1 MMGQGLLAMPTLHAG
16 IPSTVRLREPN
27 SLVAPLAIA
36 LLQANQITDAMLRP
50 RPNAPLMEVFAEP
63 DERALAVAALSTWWT
78 SIQYYSK
85 YFNWQLHVQQLPED
99 GYRQPPNDG
108 AIWFCMTRNS
118 GVPMPRFALE
128 PRITAM
134 EQHLAGFGQT
144 VLAVLHDAT
153 MYLPNALD
161 PWRAVSAAEWLH
173 WHDCQTDEELLEDQ
187 REERG
192 YDTIQQ
198 VIDDGDILTR
208 AEFYGDM
215 PRWVTNPRR
224 VVARGEI
231 VAAASN
237 SFHHDVIAACDAI
250 AALVNGPEFT
260 IRPHEVGAHNYPADC
275 VDGCMVLLWRN
286 NDQISRVLDDEL
298 NMHGESGDY
307 IEFIDTQ
314 RLVPSSAAIKKYQ
327 SRTRQV
333 MQLAQLTERLL
344 ELIGEPI

>member
-1 MMGQGLLAMPTLHAG
+1 MMGPGLLAMPTLHAG
-16 IPSTVRLREPN
+16 IPSAVRLREPN

-36 LLQANQITDAMLRP
+36 LLQANQITAAMLKP
-50 RPNAPLMEVFAEP
+50 RPNALLVEVFAEP
-63 DERALAVAALSTWWT
+63 DERALAAKALSTWWT

-85 YFNWQLHVQQLPED
+85 YFSWGLHVQQLPED
-99 GYRQPPNDG
+99 GYHHQHDSG
-108 AIWFCMTRNS
+108 TIWFCMTRNTD
-118 GVPMPRFALE
+118 VPMPRFALE
-128 PRITAM
+128 PRITEM

-144 VLAVLHDAT
+144 VLAVLFDAT

-173 WHDCQTDEELLEDQ
+173 WHECQTDEELLEDQ

-215 PRWVTNPRR
+215 PRWVTHPAR
-224 VVARGEI
+224 VLSRGEI

-237 SFHHDVIAACDAI
+237 SFHRDVIAACDAI

-275 VDGCMVLLWRN
+275 VDGCMVLLWSD

-298 NMHGESGDY
+298 NMHGESGEY
-307 IEFIDTQ
+307 IEFIDVHGM
-314 RLVPSSAAIKKYQ
+314 VPSGAAIKKYQ

-344 ELIGEPI
+344 ELIGEII